1 MWVAAI
7 PRPCGSRYCWP
18 ITVLIPVQPRGLDV
32 WALGAIAG
40 LVDGARATRD
50 GLRALAV
57 INLADP
63 GVSADNADATAA
75 LSDFPALERID
86 VQIVRRKAFANAA
99 AHGLSIDE
107 LAPSDPRAL
116 QELDALVKQVFS
128 HQYAMETP

>member
-1 MWVAAI
+1 
-7 PRPCGSRYCWP
+7 
-18 ITVLIPVQPRGLDV
+18 VLIPVQPRGLDV